1 MRLKIL
7 SSSSQG
13 NCYILENDTEALII
27 ECGVKF
33 SRIKKAL
40 CFDLSKIVGC
50 VCSHRHADH
59 SKGVTEFINNAI
71 PVLASEDVFTSKG
84 IPLSNPFVKVILEE
98 HGYKMGNFKILPVS
112 VNHDVPCHL
121 FLLDHPESGKVLFMT
136 DTFMS
141 EHTFPGLNHII
152 IEANFADD
160 ILEENIRNGSVHPS
174 MRPRL
179 MQTHMEIKTCINVL
193 KASDTTNVIN
203 IVLCHLSDGNSDEE
217 RFIREVREATG
228 KQVFA
233 ARKGLEVEFNINP
246 Y

>member
-1 MRLKIL
+1 MLMHVLDSGSK
-7 SSSSQG
+7 S
-13 NCYILENDTEALII
+13 NCYLLYNNNECLII
-27 ECGVKF
+27 EAGVKL

-40 CFDLSKIVGC
+40 HFNMSTIAGCILSHE
-50 VCSHRHADH
+50 HRDH
-59 SKGVTEFINNAI
+59 SKYIKEYMDAGITIIANQ
-71 PVLASEDVFTSKG
+71 DVFKSHN
-84 IPLSNPFVKVILEE
+84 IPLDDWRVKVIQEG
-98 HGYKMGNFKILPVS
+98 HGYKMGNFKILPIPAY
-112 VNHDVPCHL
+112 HDVPCHA
-121 FLLDHPESGKVLFMT
+121 FLIDHPRSGMVLFMT

-179 MQTHMEIKTCINVL
+179 MQTHMEISTTINVL
-193 KASDTTNVIN
+193 KANDLTNVIN
-203 IVLCHLSDGNSDEE
+203 IVLSHLSSGNSDEE

-228 KQVFA
+228 KLVFA
-233 ARKGLEVEFNINP
+233 AKKGMELDFSINP